1 MLMMNINFE
10 LFDACYM
17 LAGFALAG
25 VIFGFYLAKLK
36 KEIKIVKRQYEKK
49 SIGADD
55 SSLKVKTLENKIATL
70 EAALKKQIENNN
82 K

>member
-1 MLMMNINFE
+1 MKINFE
-10 LFDACYM
+10 LFDMGYII
-17 LAGFALAG
+17 AGFMFASI
-25 VIFGFYLAKLK
+25 VFSFYFAKLK
-36 KEIKIVKRQYEKK
+36 KEISQLKRQYEKK

>member
-1 MLMMNINFE
+1 MLMNINFE
-10 LFDACYM
+10 LFDMGYI
-17 LAGFALAG
+17 LAGFILGCIALS
-25 VIFGFYLAKLK
+25 FYVSQLK
-36 KEIKIVKRQYEKK
+36 KEIKLLKRQYEKK

-82 K
+82 

>member
-1 MLMMNINFE
+1 MMNINFE
-10 LFDACYM
+10 LFDACYI
-17 LAGFALAG
+17 LVGFILSSVIFALY
-25 VIFGFYLAKLK
+25 VSKLK
-36 KEIKIVKRQYEKK
+36 KEIKTVKRQYEKK

-70 EAALKKQIENNN
+70 EAALKKQIESNEN

>member
-1 MLMMNINFE
+1 MFMMNINFE
-10 LFDACYM
+10 LFDACYI
-17 LAGFALAG
+17 LAGF
-25 VIFGFYLAKLK
+25 IFSSILFLFYTSKLK
-36 KEIKIVKRQYEKK
+36 KEIKTIKRQYEKK